1 MNTRNNSNR
10 SGKGAD
16 KRKPNLRQN
25 RKKGPTRSQKPEKPD
40 DGLIR
45 LNKFI
50 ADSGVCSRREADRL
64 IETGAIKVNGKV
76 VTQVGTKVSPTD
88 KVQYDGET
96 LNREK
101 PQYVL
106 LNKPKG
112 YITTMDDPRDRKTV
126 VELIKRA
133 CKERVYPVGR
143 LDRNTTGVLLFTND
157 GELAKRLSHP
167 KYNVHKVYQVTLDQA
182 LTKSDMNK
190 IADGLTLEDGPVKVD
205 AIAYAEDSSDK
216 RVIGIELHSGKNRIV
231 RRIFESLEYK
241 IVKLDRVSFAG
252 LTKKEVPRGK
262 WRHLT
267 EKEISMLKMRGNV

>member
-1 MNTRNNSNR
+1 MNQYR
-10 SGKGAD
+10 
-16 KRKPNLRQN
+16 RKN
-25 RKKGPTRSQKPEKPD
+25 GTKPEKKRYGYKTQKGDKRRFKSQPIQED

-64 IETGAIKVNGKV
+64 IETGAIKVNDSI
-76 VTQVGTKVSPTD
+76 VTKLGTKVSPTD

-112 YITTMDDPRDRKTV
+112 YITTMDDPQGRKTV
-126 VELIKRA
+126 TDLLKRA
-133 CKERVYPVGR
+133 CKERIYPVGR

-157 GELAKRLSHP
+157 GELAKKLSHP
-167 KYNVHKVYQVTLDQA
+167 KYNIHKVYQVTLDQA
-182 LTKSDMNK
+182 LTKSDMSK
-190 IADGLTLEDGPVKVD
+190 IADGIELEDGPIKVD
-205 AIAYAEDSSDK
+205 AIAYAEAATDK
-216 RVIGIELHSGKNRIV
+216 RIIGIELHSGKNHIV
-231 RRIFESLEYK
+231 RRIFESLGYK
-241 IVKLDRVSFAG
+241 IVKLDRVSFAD
-252 LTKKEVPRGK
+252 LTKKDLPRGK

-267 EKEISMLKMRGNV
+267 QKEINLLKMKGKN